1 MTRRFAALA
10 PVVLVAS
17 LAACAASQPS
27 APATPTPEA
36 TPATD
41 VAPFHAIPADSMFVS
56 GTARCTFSDEHGALV
71 AECTLDMSDPRVSGS
86 ERQADWRIV
95 IDNGQPEGT
104 VWVGDT
110 LSLTNAEGSWHGSA
124 QATELSD
131 SGTLLEA
138 HYLGEGAYQ
147 GLEFHYYLA
156 DVGAGLEGADVPV
169 VIHGWISGGG

>member
-1 MTRRFAALA
+1 MTRRLM
-10 PVVLVAS
+10 S
-17 LAACAASQPS
+17 LAMMGLFASVAACGGSQPEV
-27 APATPTPEA
+27 T
-36 TPATD
+36 
-41 VAPFHAIPADSMFVS
+41 APFHAIPADSAFVS
-56 GTARCTFSDEHGALV
+56 GTARCAFSGSDAASFV
-71 AECTLDMSDPRVSGS
+71 ADCTLEMSDPRVSGS

-95 IDNGQPEGT
+95 IDNGQGGT

-138 HYLGEGAYQ
+138 HYVGEGAYQ

-156 DVGAGLEGADVPV
+156 DLGAGLEGADVPV
-169 VIHGWISGGG
+169 VMHGWISGGG